1 MKKRPIRALTIDTPI
16 QADILRSQ
24 ATRQALFYKNCF
36 TKMAMQSLAGGGM
49 IPAFKR
55 PSGDNCPDTAVSSGI
70 LSGYVFNVA
79 QSHSPQGE
87 HLQGKELQDFVIDK
101 IDDLKGQDIIAIDV
115 QGKSSITDCMIICTG
130 TSTRHVAS
138 IADHVVQ
145 ESRAAGML
153 PLGVEGEATADW
165 VVVDLGDVI
174 VHVMQEESRRLYELE
189 KLWG

>member
-1 MKKRPIRALTIDTPI
+1 
-16 QADILRSQ
+16 
-24 ATRQALFYKNCF
+24 
-36 TKMAMQSLAGGGM
+36 M
-49 IPAFKR
+49 IPAFKS
-55 PSGDNCPDTAVSSGI
+55 PAGDICPDAGVSSGI
-70 LSGYVFNVA
+70 LSGYEFKVL

-87 HLQGKELQDFVIDK
+87 NLQGKALQDFVIDK

-115 QGKSSITDCMIICTG
+115 KGKSSITYCMIICTG
-130 TSTRHVAS
+130 TSTRHVVS

-145 ESRAAGML
+145 ESRAAGLL

-174 VHVMQEESRRLYELE
+174 VHVMQDESRRLYELE

>member
-1 MKKRPIRALTIDTPI
+1 
-16 QADILRSQ
+16 
-24 ATRQALFYKNCF
+24 
-36 TKMAMQSLAGGGM
+36 M
-49 IPAFKR
+49 IPAFKS
-55 PSGDNCPDTAVSSGI
+55 PAGDICPDAGVSSGI
-70 LSGYVFNVA
+70 LSGYEFKVL

-87 HLQGKELQDFVIDK
+87 NLQGKALQDFVIDK

-115 QGKSSITDCMIICTG
+115 KGKSSITDCMIICTG
-130 TSTRHVAS
+130 TSTRHVVS

-145 ESRAAGML
+145 ESHAAGLL

-174 VHVMQEESRRLYELE
+174 VHVMQDESRRLYELE

>member
-1 MKKRPIRALTIDTPI
+1 
-16 QADILRSQ
+16 
-24 ATRQALFYKNCF
+24 
-36 TKMAMQSLAGGGM
+36 MAMQSSAMDGM
-49 IPAFKR
+49 IAAF
-55 PSGDNCPDTAVSSGI
+55 TARLSTFIPTLPTVRVYCQAVYCYHSS
-70 LSGYVFNVA
+70 
-79 QSHSPQGE
+79 HTQGE
-87 HLQGKELQDFVIDK
+87 LLQGKALQDFVIDK

>member
-1 MKKRPIRALTIDTPI
+1 
-16 QADILRSQ
+16 
-24 ATRQALFYKNCF
+24 
-36 TKMAMQSLAGGGM
+36 M
-49 IPAFKR
+49 IPAFKSPAR
-55 PSGDNCPDTAVSSGI
+55 DICPDAGVSSGI
-70 LSGYVFNVA
+70 LSGYEFKVL

-87 HLQGKELQDFVIDK
+87 NLQGKALQDFVIDK

-115 QGKSSITDCMIICTG
+115 KGKSSITDCMIICTG
-130 TSTRHVAS
+130 TSTRHVVS

-145 ESRAAGML
+145 ESRAAGLL

-174 VHVMQEESRRLYELE
+174 VHVMQDESRRLYELE

>member
-1 MKKRPIRALTIDTPI
+1 
-16 QADILRSQ
+16 
-24 ATRQALFYKNCF
+24 
-36 TKMAMQSLAGGGM
+36 M
-49 IPAFKR
+49 IPAFKS
-55 PSGDNCPDTAVSSGI
+55 PAGDICPDAGVSSGI
-70 LSGYVFNVA
+70 LSGYEFNVL

-87 HLQGKELQDFVIDK
+87 NLQGKALQDFVIDK

-115 QGKSSITDCMIICTG
+115 KGKSSITDCMIICTG
-130 TSTRHVAS
+130 TSTRHVVS

-145 ESRAAGML
+145 ESRAAGLL

>member
-1 MKKRPIRALTIDTPI
+1 
-16 QADILRSQ
+16 
-24 ATRQALFYKNCF
+24 
-36 TKMAMQSLAGGGM
+36 M
-49 IPAFKR
+49 IPAFKS
-55 PSGDNCPDTAVSSGI
+55 PAGDICPDAGVSSGI
-70 LSGYVFNVA
+70 LSGYEFKVL

-87 HLQGKELQDFVIDK
+87 NLQGKALQDFVIDK

-115 QGKSSITDCMIICTG
+115 KGKSSITDCMIICTG
-130 TSTRHVAS
+130 TSTRHVVS

-145 ESRAAGML
+145 ESRAAGLL